1 MTTDTKTPPAEP
13 ITFRSETMPD
23 WGVGL
28 VVQDLPPYRI
38 FFFEN
43 AGEKKFIKDKVKGL
57 VPVTLEAGELAAL
70 RTRATGRR
78 SSSPAKTPSRKPGAK
93 KARFTTVAT
102 QLPVFERLFPGGFA
116 GEAFVKER
124 ADKDAAIALANE
136 KLSAAAFGSESVD
149 EMFARACA
157 VLGATNIVF
166 PIEGLIPFK
175 QLAGGDREKAVA
187 GLKDL
192 LHGTGSLGARIE
204 RFTSTLA
211 LKDGKGQAKKVTWP
225 LATVFAGLF
234 DPKANVSVKPTAFAT
249 QAAIVGVS
257 VDKTQAV
264 DETGYGL
271 FLDVAKRTEQQLV
284 TAGLQPRDLMDV
296 YTFIWRTNADKA

>member
-1 MTTDTKTPPAEP
+1 MTTETKTPPAEP

-57 VPVTLEAGELAAL
+57 VPVTLEPDALAAL
-70 RTRATGRR
+70 RTRALGRKAAAPR
-78 SSSPAKTPSRKPGAK
+78 AEPRKPGAK

-102 QLPVFERLFPGGFA
+102 QLPVFERLFPGGFG
-116 GEAFVKER
+116 GEAFAKER
-124 ADKDAAIALANE
+124 ADKDTAIALAGE
-136 KLSAAAFGSESVD
+136 KLSAAAFSSESVD
-149 EMFARACA
+149 ELFARACA
-157 VLGATNIVF
+157 VLGATSIVF

-175 QLAGGDREKAVA
+175 QLAGADREKAVA

-204 RFTSTLA
+204 RFAGSLA
-211 LKDGKGQAKKVTWP
+211 LKDGKGQPKKVTWP

-264 DETGYGL
+264 DEAGYAL